1 MTQDARAEP
10 GLMKKIPY
18 TKNHHKEQ
26 AASMIEYILL
36 VALIAIVALVVV
48 KFTGNSVNKTF
59 VDLKRDGF
67 DAAGGLPCLPSN
79 PLFPNCQKLF
89 ISSS

>member
-1 MTQDARAEP
+1 
-10 GLMKKIPY
+10 MKKIHY

-48 KFTGNSVNKTF
+48 KLTGNSVNKTF

-67 DAAGGLPCLPSN
+67 DAAGGAPCDLNHPNFPSCLP
-79 PLFPNCQKLF
+79 
-89 ISSS
+89 

>member
-1 MTQDARAEP
+1 
-10 GLMKKIPY
+10 MKKIHY

-67 DAAGGLPCLPSN
+67 DASGGFPCDLNHPNFPS
-79 PLFPNCQKLF
+79 C
-89 ISSS
+89 